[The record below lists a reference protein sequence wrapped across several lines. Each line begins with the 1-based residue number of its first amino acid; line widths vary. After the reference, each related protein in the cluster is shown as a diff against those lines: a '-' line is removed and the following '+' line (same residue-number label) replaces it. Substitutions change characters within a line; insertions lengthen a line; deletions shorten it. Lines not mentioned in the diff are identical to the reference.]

1 MVEIICCVNAH
12 NIRGKWKTGEDM
24 ARDAEA
30 LINSDEELSRLF
42 GGRPTQYR
50 KSKSLPK
57 YTGEAARVCARINRI
72 FFDDP
77 GEAYR
82 LFHELIPEAGE
93 GVEFTP
99 PFTVDYGIGLRIG
112 RDTFIN
118 KDFMICGGG
127 YVTIGEDCLI
137 GPRCTIAT
145 PNHAKDA
152 ATRLAG
158 WECASPVT
166 IGGNVWFG
174 ANVTVTPG
182 VTIGSNSIIGAGSVV
197 THDIPENSIAVGNPA
212 RVIREIPDHD
222 PAFREVE
229 GII

>member
-1 MVEIICCVNAH
+1 
-12 NIRGKWKTGEDM
+12 M

-93 GVEFTP
+93 GVEFSRRSRSITAS
-99 PFTVDYGIGLRIG
+99 GSGL
-112 RDTFIN
+112 
-118 KDFMICGGG
+118 
-127 YVTIGEDCLI
+127 
-137 GPRCTIAT
+137 
-145 PNHAKDA
+145 A
-152 ATRLAG
+152 ATR
-158 WECASPVT
+158 SST
-166 IGGNVWFG
+166 RI
-174 ANVTVTPG
+174 
-182 VTIGSNSIIGAGSVV
+182 S
-197 THDIPENSIAVGNPA
+197 
-212 RVIREIPDHD
+212 
-222 PAFREVE
+222 
-229 GII
+229 

>member
-1 MVEIICCVNAH
+1 
-12 NIRGKWKTGEDM
+12 M

-127 YVTIGEDCLI
+127 YVTIGENCLI

-166 IGGNVWFG
+166 IGSNVWFG
-174 ANVTVTPG
+174 ANVTVTP
-182 VTIGSNSIIGAGSVV
+182 T
-197 THDIPENSIAVGNPA
+197 
-212 RVIREIPDHD
+212 
-222 PAFREVE
+222 
-229 GII
+229 